1 MPHDQVTAEVR
12 SLINGYDPEGLL
24 GMGAPEDEYES
35 EVGDLAA
42 LVHAGQEITA
52 AAVSSVWNRWFNVS
66 PNWTTRHP
74 SQVGEVAAALDR
86 LRAGR

>member
-24 GMGAPEDEYES
+24 GMGAPEDEYDS

-52 AAVSSVWNRWFNVS
+52 TAVSAIWNRWFNMS
-66 PNWTTRHP
+66 PNWTTRDP
-74 SQVGEVAAALDR
+74 EQVSEVATALEQ
-86 LRAGR
+86 LRNNR